1 MANRQ
6 QQKQEA
12 IAASESES
20 TSPLED
26 QSPKTRNKIIETIYR
41 SSDISDVPEAH
52 QDTILSALD
61 LENTPEGQLL
71 ENVQQR
77 VDDYFNELDNF
88 ERESQKKEWKENS
101 RQNLEKALN
110 FFEKEVLPSIQGDLA
125 GVKVGLG
132 WAHNKYWHEETLV
145 PQKLNP
151 TLKDK
156 YELASYF
163 TGDIRPEPDND
174 WRVRKGKPKLVF
186 DNEQNRKHESG
197 PYDTLYVG
205 SVPVALVRDYY
216 NEQDDYWHN
225 EYGLRTGPI
234 QDRDDF
240 DMEWVTPG
248 DYKRYMK
255 EIQRLTSSIKPK
267 DAKGNLAELEGMA
280 DELNSPDISVV
291 PEGLDS
297 IDWVSLKLGVPVTK
311 RAKDEI
317 VHCETRARDF
327 AHGISHGSGNGLNS
341 DVINAEIINE
351 ETRGG
356 ESNRDGVFADEYSSF
371 DVQGGEGSMIIHSQV
386 EQYPHYR
393 GFRVTGADVW
403 PGCDSEDLAN
413 RILVKQH
420 GEDYLEALSNQDAA
434 ERFIEAKKDKLE
446 HNWESRKQLVRNLLR
461 KFPELQE
468 KYKDQPWINFLG

>member
-145 PQKLNP
+145 PQKL
-151 TLKDK
+151 
-156 YELASYF
+156 
-163 TGDIRPEPDND
+163 
-174 WRVRKGKPKLVF
+174 
-186 DNEQNRKHESG
+186 
-197 PYDTLYVG
+197 
-205 SVPVALVRDYY
+205 
-216 NEQDDYWHN
+216 
-225 EYGLRTGPI
+225 
-234 QDRDDF
+234 
-240 DMEWVTPG
+240 
-248 DYKRYMK
+248 
-255 EIQRLTSSIKPK
+255 
-267 DAKGNLAELEGMA
+267 
-280 DELNSPDISVV
+280 
-291 PEGLDS
+291 
-297 IDWVSLKLGVPVTK
+297 
-311 RAKDEI
+311 
-317 VHCETRARDF
+317 
-327 AHGISHGSGNGLNS
+327 
-341 DVINAEIINE
+341 
-351 ETRGG
+351 
-356 ESNRDGVFADEYSSF
+356 
-371 DVQGGEGSMIIHSQV
+371 
-386 EQYPHYR
+386 
-393 GFRVTGADVW
+393 
-403 PGCDSEDLAN
+403 
-413 RILVKQH
+413 
-420 GEDYLEALSNQDAA
+420 
-434 ERFIEAKKDKLE
+434 
-446 HNWESRKQLVRNLLR
+446 
-461 KFPELQE
+461 
-468 KYKDQPWINFLG
+468 